1 MSISFPDDA
10 VYKTNLISTI
20 VEEYEDE
27 KKDSVYKTNLISTIV
42 DDVDDDDYLS
52 VYKTILISTI
62 VDLFI
67 VYVSKEPIR
76 LI

>member
-20 VEEYEDE
+20 VDFNII
-27 KKDSVYKTNLISTIV
+27 NLPLLRS
-42 DDVDDDDYLS
+42 
-52 VYKTILISTI
+52 
-62 VDLFI
+62 
-67 VYVSKEPIR
+67 IR